1 MRKNCIYTTIKRE
14 SLTDFVIVR
23 HMVSYFPH
31 WKAIFDKHQRH
42 ANEYGLNPIYVL
54 RDNAN
59 CNQMTIIFSANNPE
73 EAKEFMTSSLL
84 KDAMKK
90 AGVLT
95 EPEITYLSDVTSI
108 Q

>member
-1 MRKNCIYTTIKRE
+1 MKRE
-14 SLTDFVIVR
+14 DLSEILIVR
-23 HMVSYFPH
+23 HTVSYFPH

-42 ANEYGLNPIYVL
+42 ANEYGLKTLYVL
-54 RDNAN
+54 RDTAN
-59 CNQMTIIFSANNPE
+59 CNQMTIIMAANSPE
-73 EAKEFMTSSLL
+73 KAKEFMTSSIL

-108 Q
+108 